1 MFSSQLAYHAYEPQV
16 VGEHILH
23 VDASHGPESII
34 GLGAVALFEALQLHP
49 EVEVRHLR
57 LWDESVRQRMDY
69 RLEHVRAKMA
79 MLSAS
84 ASATQR
90 ESFAAVEA
98 LAAEIATARGLVVS
112 APMWNYGAPYVVK
125 QYFDSVAHPGLTF
138 KETSEGP
145 IGLLGSGRPFL
156 ILTSSGGSATKDHL
170 TPWLLDIAAMLGFD
184 NARIVSAA
192 SLSSRERS
200 EVSDSFKRQAAA
212 AAEHFVKRKMAPKGD
227 LGELEADCGHEELLF
242 WLEKQGLSS
251 EALESLALIQL
262 SGEMLLAAKPAD
274 WHDEELGLPQADINL
289 LQHLQA
295 VFKAHFA
302 PE

>member
-112 APMWNYGAPYVVK
+112 APMWNYGAPYAAWVR
-125 QYFDSVAHPGLTF
+125 SAHAG
-138 KETSEGP
+138 
-145 IGLLGSGRPFL
+145 
-156 ILTSSGGSATKDHL
+156 
-170 TPWLLDIAAMLGFD
+170 
-184 NARIVSAA
+184 
-192 SLSSRERS
+192 
-200 EVSDSFKRQAAA
+200 
-212 AAEHFVKRKMAPKGD
+212 
-227 LGELEADCGHEELLF
+227 
-242 WLEKQGLSS
+242 
-251 EALESLALIQL
+251 
-262 SGEMLLAAKPAD
+262 
-274 WHDEELGLPQADINL
+274 
-289 LQHLQA
+289 
-295 VFKAHFA
+295 
-302 PE
+302 